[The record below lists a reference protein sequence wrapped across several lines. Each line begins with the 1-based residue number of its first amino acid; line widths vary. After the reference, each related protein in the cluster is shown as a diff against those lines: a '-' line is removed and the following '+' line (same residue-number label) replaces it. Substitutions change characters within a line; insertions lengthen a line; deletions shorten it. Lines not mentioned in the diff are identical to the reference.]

1 VIDKLCPH
9 CGKTFRVY
17 PSQIHHQHCSTECY
31 KQSRRVNTT
40 CPVCQKP
47 FWYLKSWPQQHC
59 SKKCAAIGN
68 REEHKLGVVYIG
80 DKSCEICGKPITK
93 GKVSGSRFCSQ
104 TCFGVHV
111 SRTRTGVPRPEVSG
125 PQPQRYKRVT
135 KHCGYCQQPFDV
147 NQSHAAR
154 RRFCSKHCMAQ
165 WQSQSGTTSGEN
177 NFNWRGG
184 YAPYYGPNWLQ
195 QRRNARRR
203 DNYTCQ
209 RCGKQETD
217 GGKQL
222 DVHHIKAF
230 RLFGVTRYKKA
241 NQLANLISLCAACH
255 KTVEHEAP
263 TR

>member
-1 VIDKLCPH
+1 MIDIQCPQ
-9 CGKTFRVY
+9 CKKVVSRY
-17 PSQIHHQHCSTECY
+17 PSQANRLYCSRACQ
-31 KQSRRVNTT
+31 KAASRIDAI
-40 CPVCQKP
+40 CPVCQRP
-47 FWYLKSWPQQHC
+47 YWYLKSWPVHHC
-59 SKKCAAIGN
+59 SRKCAAAGN
-68 REEHKLGVVYIG
+68 RSEQNLGVAYIG
-80 DKSCEICGKPITK
+80 EKHCEICGQPITK
-93 GKVSGSRFCSQ
+93 SKWRGARFCSRA
-104 TCFGVHV
+104 CFGVHLT
-111 SRTRTGVPRPEVSG
+111 RTRTGVARPEASG
-125 PQPQRYKRVT
+125 PQPERYKRVT
-135 KHCGYCQQPFDV
+135 KICGQCRQPFDV
-147 NQSHAAR
+147 KQSHAER

-165 WQSQSGTTSGEN
+165 WQSQAIAGQD

-209 RCGKQETD
+209 RCGKLEEQ

-230 RLFGVTRYKKA
+230 RLFGIGRYRKA

-255 KTVEHEAP
+255 KTVEHDTP